1 METEEQRS
9 IVMRLGDQLEHDKT
23 TIAGLKAE
31 NRYLAKRFVAFMIL
45 RSWAA
50 TRKRAFEQEVIRN
63 KAKIALQEASMA
75 QRTARIDGLLVL
87 KQEMEQDIAANK
99 EKLKQKDLEI

>member
-9 IVMRLGDQLEHDKT
+9 IIMRLGDHLDHEKT
-23 TIAGLKAE
+23 IIAGLTTE
-31 NRYLAKRFVAFMIL
+31 NRYLAKRFVAFRIL

-50 TRKRAFEQEVIRN
+50 TRRRAFAQEVIRN

-75 QRTARIDGLLVL
+75 QNTARIDGLLVL
-87 KQEMEQDIAANK
+87 K
-99 EKLKQKDLEI
+99 